1 MDWHSRSNHFVRFMV
16 KFLSSSSFEK
26 YSGARSDK
34 SIRQRPLLLV
44 FKFFYFKLE
53 YI

>member
-1 MDWHSRSNHFVRFMV
+1 MDFHSRRKHFARFTL

-26 YSGARSDK
+26 YSGAMSDK
-34 SIRQRPLLLV
+34 SVRQRPLLL
-44 FKFFYFKLE
+44 FFLIFNFILE